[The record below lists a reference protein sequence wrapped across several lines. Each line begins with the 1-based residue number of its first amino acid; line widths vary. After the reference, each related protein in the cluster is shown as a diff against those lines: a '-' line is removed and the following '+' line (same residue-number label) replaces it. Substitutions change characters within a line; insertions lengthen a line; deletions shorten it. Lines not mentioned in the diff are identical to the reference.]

1 MRSPSCC
8 RWPGLPRGGRFGGP
22 RGSWSSAP
30 RRGEGP
36 RVPALPQRSVLAGES
51 QEFPAAQEEG
61 EGCDKCWGWLLGSA
75 PAWEAGR
82 EPSCIPSTVPPVGS
96 LCQERL
102 QASRA
107 LRGIPACSLR
117 PHAAAPHRWMQP
129 RALLPR
135 SLPSSAGTPLPL
147 APLYQVSPVPCA
159 MLVASKF
166 CCAPTRG
173 PAPCL
178 PQHCTCPQKPSVSA
192 QPTRGRTLQAA
203 RALWGPGQR
212 HQTPPWY
219 FLAANGWHEGCAQL
233 LGCQPGYMGPCGRGA
248 AALPLPAHP
257 RSPRTHCSAPCSPGG
272 FGPAS
277 STLGPAAAPR
287 LPSPFHGGQLWCGL
301 PASGRDGGAGRWEH
315 PSCGTARHG
324 SPARPPCRGRVISC
338 CVAADLRV
346 KALRG
351 PRGRLPASGRFL
363 SWLWDR
369 EGRPRAPSGLR
380 HLPPALGLSAPCRD
394 GGVGSLSSARPGDEG
409 GPGTCRRDGGGGS
422 LCVVAQGDVGPGGC
436 RSLLKQPGTQKPLA
450 GCGPHP
456 WRWAPSP

>member
-8 RWPGLPRGGRFGGP
+8 CWPGLPRGGRFGGP

-61 EGCDKCWGWLLGSA
+61 EGCDKCWSWLLGSA

-212 HQTPPWY
+212 HQTPPMVFSCCQRVARGLCPAPGLPTGVYGAVWARCRSAAPSRSPP
-219 FLAANGWHEGCAQL
+219 LAPHSLFSSMLAWGLRPCIFHPGASGCSPA
-233 LGCQPGYMGPCGRGA
+233 PV
-248 AALPLPAHP
+248 PLPW
-257 RSPRTHCSAPCSPGG
+257 R
-272 FGPAS
+272 
-277 STLGPAAAPR
+277 AAVVRAPR
-287 LPSPFHGGQLWCGL
+287 ERP
-301 PASGRDGGAGRWEH
+301 GR
-315 PSCGTARHG
+315 
-324 SPARPPCRGRVISC
+324 RGRAPGAPLVRHST
-338 CVAADLRV
+338 
-346 KALRG
+346 ALR
-351 PRGRLPASGRFL
+351 PGR
-363 SWLWDR
+363 
-369 EGRPRAPSGLR
+369 RAE
-380 HLPPALGLSAPCRD
+380 A
-394 GGVGSLSSARPGDEG
+394 E
-409 GPGTCRRDGGGGS
+409 
-422 LCVVAQGDVGPGGC
+422 
-436 RSLLKQPGTQKPLA
+436 
-450 GCGPHP
+450 
-456 WRWAPSP
+456 